1 MVSVTLFIQTNV
13 NKFNVL
19 LYVVILV
26 NHAIVLLIYIALKN
40 LQLYT

>member
-1 MVSVTLFIQTNV
+1 MVSATLFIQTNV

-19 LYVVILV
+19 LYVVSLA
-26 NHAIVLLIYIALKN
+26 NHDIVLLIYIALKN